1 MFGLNICHRF
11 VTPVRATTLEEMIKK
26 SPEKVGDIDFDYLY
40 DFDEYSFSDLD
51 DDNILIEEMKN
62 NWFYS
67 NYEDE
72 SFIACLHFIADSNQ
86 YVANSLIPFYI
97 ANDEILKIEL
107 TYSDSFCNFSNT
119 LADQIYDAAD
129 DISSGRYGGDEKT
142 KMKLYHKLFQE
153 ALVLFDGYSFLIE
166 DEKSISQKI
175 QAIIEYAAERVLFPN
190 STF

>member
-1 MFGLNICHRF
+1 MFALSTYHGF
-11 VTPVRATTLEEMIKK
+11 VAPVMAITLEEMIKEL
-26 SPEKVGDIDFDYLY
+26 PEIVGDIDFDFLCN
-40 DFDEYSFSDLD
+40 FDEFEFSNLD
-51 DDNILIEEMKN
+51 DDEILIEEMKN
-62 NWFYS
+62 NGFFSMYK
-67 NYEDE
+67 DE
-72 SFIACLHFIADSNQ
+72 NFIACPHFIADSNQ
-86 YVANSLIPFYI
+86 YVVNSLIPFYI

-129 DISSGRYGGDEKT
+129 DIYSGKYGRDEKNQ
-142 KMKLYHKLFQE
+142 MKLYHKLLQE

-175 QAIIEYAAERVLFPN
+175 KSIIEYAAERILFPN